1 MQKIVKSLILGQK
14 AFMVTIA
21 ILTLLS
27 SLTMITVLTAYQ
39 ANVSQYQTAYRTHKL
54 PDILVKQ
61 DTQQDVAADLKGLKN
76 VKNVSSVPNIITQVE
91 GKDKQN
97 IALLLS
103 DDTTRVNVQ
112 APSDHEIILASYLE
126 STGNFKRGDTIHI
139 GNKNLIVKGFYEDQ
153 LLGSP
158 LFKYKQGIVSQ
169 TTFNTL
175 VTQKGSQMTQM
186 AFVDLVKKPKN
197 ADNLLSDYHNR
208 LKADLIYDKAYI
220 QKAYTMLPTIV
231 ALVIILAAIFLFGIC
246 QFVIRFALV
255 SGIAKDRKKIATF
268 KTLGMSGRQV
278 KLAYVSAFLLSNMAG
293 LFVAILASFWT
304 SNVAFKFFWHL
315 NGFTSVKH
323 IPLNIVVVLAITL
336 LMLGLSM
343 IIILLSL
350 KETGNISPASAFQDG
365 QSKSKQGKFNFD
377 LTKNS
382 LPLQIRIAFKDY
394 VQKIGHYMTFT
405 LVIGLFVFLSLMIAT
420 LNQGFKGH
428 VDSLFGL
435 PKVDVVM
442 RTPDHT
448 IRGEALQQIN
458 TLTPIKSSGY
468 IQETKVLLKNEVIP
482 VHRYSKIPSEMK
494 VLSGH
499 TPKNQQEL
507 LLSSNLI
514 KTLKLKVGQKVHV
527 KTQLSDNTEMTIV
540 GTYQTI
546 NNLGKEAYSLVDL
559 DLPMNNTYINLKSTG
574 QKDKL
579 LTGFHRDK
587 VQLTDTSASSKSLIT
602 TIQTAVKLLASI
614 ILILTLVISGLFVY
628 LVSYLTIETEKR
640 QLALKKMLGFT
651 NVQLKVQYLFRA
663 GFALALG
670 IGLSLI
676 LDKFIGSFL
685 LNGLVDLGGLT
696 QFTVQLPLSYDIAII
711 LLLVVESSLI
721 VISASRRITKI
732 KIGDFL

>member
-1 MQKIVKSLILGQK
+1 MQKIIKSLILGQK

-21 ILTLLS
+21 ILTFLS

-39 ANVSQYQTAYRTHKL
+39 ANVSHYQTAYRTHKL
-54 PDILVKQ
+54 PDILIKQ

-76 VKNVSSVPNIITQVE
+76 VKNVSSAPSLMTQVE
-91 GKDKQN
+91 CKDKQN
-97 IALLLS
+97 ITLLLS
-103 DDTTRVNVQ
+103 DDTSHFNVQ
-112 APSDHEIILASYLE
+112 APSNYEIVLASYLE
-126 STGNFKRGDTIHI
+126 STGNFKRGDAIQI
-139 GNKNLIVKGFYEDQ
+139 GDKNLTVKGFYEDQ
-153 LLGSP
+153 LLGNP

-175 VTQKGSQMTQM
+175 VAQKSSQMTQL
-186 AFVDLVKKPKN
+186 AFVNLVKAPKN
-197 ADNLLSDYHNR
+197 SEKLLTDYHDR
-208 LKADLIYDKAYI
+208 LKADLIYDKGYI

-231 ALVIILAAIFLFGIC
+231 ALVIILSAIFLFGIC

-293 LFVAILASFWT
+293 LVVAILASLVT
-304 SNVAFKFFWHL
+304 SNLAFKFFWHL
-315 NGFTSVKH
+315 NGFTSVRH
-323 IPLNIVVVLAITL
+323 ISLNIVVVLVITL

-343 IIILLSL
+343 MIILLSL

-365 QSKSKQGKFNFD
+365 QSKSSQGKFNFN
-377 LTKNS
+377 LIKNP
-382 LPLQIRIAFKDY
+382 LPLQIGVAFKDY
-394 VQKIGHYMTFT
+394 IQKIGHYMTFT
-405 LVIGLFVFLSLMIAT
+405 LVIGLFLFLSLMIAT

-442 RTPDHT
+442 RTPDNT

-458 TLTPIKSSGY
+458 ALTPIKSSGY

-482 VHRYSKIPSEMK
+482 LHRYSKMPSEMK

-499 TPKNQQEL
+499 TPKNQHEL

-527 KTQLSDNTEMTIV
+527 KTQLSNNTEMTIV

-559 DLPMNNTYINLKSTG
+559 DLPMNSTYINLKSTS

-579 LTGFHRDK
+579 LARFHRDN

-602 TIQTAVKLLASI
+602 TIQTAVKLLANM

-651 NVQLKVQYLFRA
+651 NVQLKMQYLFRA
-663 GFALALG
+663 GFALTLG

-685 LNGLVDLGGLT
+685 LNGLVNLGGLT
-696 QFTVQLPLSYDIAII
+696 QFSVQLPLSYEIAII
-711 LLLVVESSLI
+711 LLLVFESSLI
-721 VISASRRITKI
+721 VVSASRRITKI